1 MIKAATQFSQIF
13 TSQHV
18 VPSVYEKVLDEALGS
33 DWINWELITIIDSI
47 EQVFGVVPS
56 QQIKDKLAA
65 YKLFKTT
72 DAFYHDA
79 RTFESIVL
87 AINDRMVRPEVFELV
102 APEDILY
109 AVLVLRADPKMFER
123 EIYAYVKACMEHAGV
138 LKYPK
143 LLRFAQPEYPKE
155 LAVLVEQINPIS
167 ATTPTDERDLVQV
180 QSAKLRDIIDM
191 TTAKLAASNLSDLV
205 ASLE

>member
-56 QQIKDKLAA
+56 QQVKDKLAA
-65 YKLFKTT
+65 YKLFKTS
-72 DAFYHDA
+72 DMFYHDA
-79 RTFESIVL
+79 RAFEAVVL
-87 AINDRMVRPEVFELV
+87 AINDRMVRPEVFELA

-109 AVLVLRADPKMFER
+109 AVLVLRADTKMFER
-123 EIYAYVKACMEHAGV
+123 EIYAYVKACMEHAGL

-143 LLRFAQPEYPKE
+143 LLRFAQPEYPKG
-155 LAVLVEQINPIS
+155 LAALVERIS
-167 ATTPTDERDLVQV
+167 AIGAVTPANEHDMVQV
-180 QSAKLRDIIDM
+180 QSAKLRDVIDM
-191 TTAKLAASNLSDLV
+191 TTAKLAASNLSNLV
-205 ASLE
+205 AALE